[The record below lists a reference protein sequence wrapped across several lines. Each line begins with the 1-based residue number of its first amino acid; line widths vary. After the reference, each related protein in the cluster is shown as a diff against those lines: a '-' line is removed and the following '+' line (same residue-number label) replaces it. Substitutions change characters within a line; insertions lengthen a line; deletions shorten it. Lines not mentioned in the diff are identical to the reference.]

1 MATPTQHEGA
11 AAPLVAGSV
20 PDVLKLGQIFLPE
33 APTSRIVTSLHA
45 LLSSISPGWS
55 LEEQL
60 DWLEALSDWL
70 HRRGWPRSRATTSL
84 NLLENRDARTLHLE
98 LLVDVLSDVRPWRV
112 SFSQL
117 MRQVLGQMQATI
129 LFSDVGLPQEPGFW
143 REAAG
148 RLEEKLLPQPPNLRR
163 LAELLARI
171 LPTVEDAQ
179 WLVRVPRKLL
189 DRFLNLLY
197 EDADQRREGWG
208 SLRKSIFEAVTV
220 LSVRIC
226 SLGLANDV
234 RERLPETR
242 IPELP
247 FLRLQRICDTLTTTT
262 GQPGSSISLGG
273 GLSGQVP
280 AIALGGGASQSLGGM
295 GEPSGSSRISV
306 VEAFMAIQDCRQAVS
321 QVLSHLEEFGV
332 SVDLV
337 YRLELI
343 SGNLGRLEQLLGLL
357 FSQKASGD
365 AHPGAEFVSELIQA
379 RVHRRSLRALFE
391 TSTHQ
396 LARKV
401 VERTGKSGEKY
412 MTETPAEWRAILY
425 AATGAGVLT
434 AGTAILKFVLSA
446 WKLPAFFAG
455 LVASMNYSVS
465 FVIFQLCHFTL
476 ATKQPSMTAAALA
489 SAIKGRVD
497 AAHLDRLVDMMV
509 RITRAQVAAA
519 LGNVGAV
526 IPTALLVDLLWR
538 WRTGHS
544 FLDEH
549 AAEHTAESL
558 HPLTVIPF
566 AALTG
571 VYLWL
576 ASIAAGWMENWA
588 VYHHLPE
595 AIAGHRRLT
604 RVFGRRATTWL
615 GAALDHHI
623 SGIAGVVTL
632 GFLLGMSPIFG
643 QFFGIPAEVRHVT
656 LSSGALALAAATE
669 VHLHGAHALITREF
683 VLAGFGILITLLLNF
698 GVSFA
703 LALAVAF
710 RARQVRSKDT
720 RIILRTVLRRLR
732 HSPLEFFFPIAHRP
746 HPPTPE
752 PPITLMSRPE

>member
-1 MATPTQHEGA
+1 MATSMQREGA
-11 AAPLVAGSV
+11 PSLAIAGGV

-33 APTSRIVTSLHA
+33 APNSRIVSSLHA
-45 LLSSISPGWS
+45 LLSAINPGWG
-55 LEEQL
+55 LEDQI
-60 DWLEALSDWL
+60 DWLESLSNWL
-70 HRRGWPRSRATTSL
+70 HRRGWPRSRATSSL
-84 NLLENRDARTLHLE
+84 DLLANRDARTLHLE
-98 LLVDVLSDVRPWRV
+98 LLVDVLSDVRPWRIT
-112 SFSQL
+112 FSQL
-117 MRQVLGQMQATI
+117 MRSVLGQMQGTL

-148 RLEEKLLPQPPNLRR
+148 RLEEKLLPHAPNNRR
-163 LAELLARI
+163 LSELLARI

-197 EDADQRREGWG
+197 EDDAQRREGWG
-208 SLRKSIFEAVTV
+208 SLRRSIFEAVTV

-234 RERLPETR
+234 RERLPETSLG
-242 IPELP
+242 ELP
-247 FLRLQRICDTLTTTT
+247 FLRLQRICDGLTTASQQPQSSISLS
-262 GQPGSSISLGG
+262 GQVPPISLGG
-273 GLSGQVP
+273 GQP
-280 AIALGGGASQSLGGM
+280 M

-343 SGNLGRLEQLLGLL
+343 NGNLGRLEQLLGLL
-357 FSQKASGD
+357 FSRQATSD

-412 MTETPAEWRAILY
+412 MTETPSEWRSILY
-425 AATGAGVLT
+425 AAIGAGVLT
-434 AGTAILKFVLSA
+434 AGTAMLKFVLSS

-526 IPTALLVDLLWR
+526 IPTALVVDLLWR

-544 FLDEH
+544 FLDES

-558 HPLTVIPF
+558 HPLRVIPY

-588 VYHHLPE
+588 VYNHLPQ
-595 AIAGHRRLT
+595 AIANNRRLG
-604 RVFGRRATTWL
+604 RLLGRRITTWL

-632 GFLLGMSPIFG
+632 GFLLGMSPVVG
-643 QFFGIPAEVRHVT
+643 QFFGIPSEVRHVT
-656 LSSGALALAAATE
+656 LSSGALALAAANE
-669 VHLHGAHALITREF
+669 VHLHGAR
-683 VLAGFGILITLLLNF
+683 ILINHDFSLAMVGIVVTLFLNF

-703 LALAVAF
+703 LALAVAL
-710 RARQVRSKDT
+710 RARQVRRKDYMV
-720 RIILRTVLRRLR
+720 ILRTVLRRMR

-752 PPITLMSRPE
+752 PPITLVNRPGA